1 MPAHLKD
8 ASVRARRNKSTT
20 RRTLSDD
27 HEVEAPELPDGVEWH
42 PLTRRWWADL
52 WASPMAPEYQSA
64 DLSGMFRVAMLQNDF
79 WMAGTPKER
88 AEIQVRL
95 EKADADFGTNPLARR
110 RLEWQI
116 QSSEEAKS
124 RGVKR
129 KAAAAPAASVPSSAS
144 DDARLT
150 LVQ

>member
-1 MPAHLKD
+1 MPGPAPKD

-20 RRTLSDD
+20 RTTLSDD
-27 HEVEAPELPDGVEWH
+27 HNVEAPDLPEGVEWH
-42 PLTRRWWADL
+42 PLTRRWWTDL

-116 QSSEEAKS
+116 QSSEEAKA
-124 RGVKR
+124 RGNKR
-129 KAAAAPAASVPSSAS
+129 NKPIAANDEPPSSS
-144 DDARLT
+144 GDARLT

>member
-8 ASVRARRNKSTT
+8 PSVRARRNKSAT
-20 RRTLSDD
+20 RRTLSEEHD
-27 HEVEAPELPDGVEWH
+27 VKAPELPKGIEWH
-42 PLTRRWWADL
+42 PLTERWWADL

-116 QSSEEAKS
+116 QSSEEAKA
-124 RGVKR
+124 RGSKR
-129 KAAAAPAASVPSSAS
+129 NPPAPASPDAPPST
-144 DDARLT
+144 DARLT

>member
-8 ASVRARRNKSTT
+8 PSVRARRNKSVT
-20 RRTLSDD
+20 RRTLSED
-27 HEVEAPELPDGVEWH
+27 HDVEAPELPDGVEWH
-42 PLTRRWWADL
+42 SLTRRWWADL
-52 WASPMAPEYQSA
+52 WASPMAPEYQDA

-79 WMAGTPKER
+79 WLAGSPKER

-124 RGVKR
+124 RGAKR
-129 KAAAAPAASVPSSAS
+129 KAAAAPSEPPSSG
-144 DDARLT
+144 DGDARLA
-150 LVQ
+150 LVK

>member
-8 ASVRARRNKSTT
+8 PSVRARRNKSTT

-27 HEVEAPELPDGVEWH
+27 HDVKAPELPEGVEWH

-116 QSSEEAKS
+116 QSSEEAKA
-124 RGVKR
+124 RGSKR
-129 KAAAAPAASVPSSAS
+129 SKPADPPPSQPPGPS
-144 DDARLT
+144 DDVRLA
-150 LVQ
+150 LVK

>member
-20 RRTLSDD
+20 RRTLSED
-27 HEVEAPELPDGVEWH
+27 HDVSAPELPEGVEWH

-88 AEIQVRL
+88 AEIQIRL

-116 QSSEEAKS
+116 QSSEEAKA
-124 RGVKR
+124 RGNKR
-129 KAAAAPAASVPSSAS
+129 NKPGPGKIPASPAV

>member
-1 MPAHLKD
+1 
-8 ASVRARRNKSTT
+8 
-20 RRTLSDD
+20 
-27 HEVEAPELPDGVEWH
+27 
-42 PLTRRWWADL
+42 
-52 WASPMAPEYQSA
+52 MAPEYQSA

-124 RGVKR
+124 RGAKR

>member
-8 ASVRARRNKSTT
+8 PSVRARRNKSTT

-27 HEVEAPELPDGVEWH
+27 HDVKAPDLPEGVEWH

-116 QSSEEAKS
+116 QSSEEAKA
-124 RGVKR
+124 RGNKR
-129 KAAAAPAASVPSSAS
+129 NKSTQAETPSPAPSN
-144 DDARLT
+144 DARLT